1 MTIQLHWSHTFV
13 ECDTRIIRL
22 SSYRPP

>member
-1 MTIQLHWSHTFV
+1 MTIQLHWSHIFV